1 MVHEILEIGL
11 IDRRLMGK
19 IEKIMQ
25 EQSYDR
31 DWWRGGDQLI
41 IRSSDWRQEKRRG
54 ANQV

>member
-25 EQSYDR
+25 EKSYDG
-31 DWWRGGDQLI
+31 DWWRGGD
-41 IRSSDWRQEKRRG
+41 
-54 ANQV
+54 